1 MPRPPTPAPEADS
14 VVIQQFAGLRN
25 TVTAER
31 LEPGDFETAEN
42 IDLDDVGQ
50 VHRRRGFTLVSSGNY
65 HSVFESK
72 RAVYGVKN
80 AALGI
85 INPNYTFTSLQA
97 GVGSDPLAY
106 VQVGDNI
113 YFSSP
118 LASGVIAADDTV
130 GAWGA
135 VVDAGTWISPV
146 VNPTSTLGAI
156 RGRQLGAPPMASA
169 LAYLNG
175 RIYLA
180 HGRNVWATELYLYSL
195 VDKTRNFLQFEAD
208 ITVLG
213 AVSDGLYV
221 GTQSA
226 VWFLSGAF
234 REMKSIQ
241 VSQYGALPGSL
252 VYVPAGMVSPD
263 LVRTSSG
270 ESPDAVLF
278 MTSAGLIAGMDSGV
292 TRNLTQD
299 RMLFPEAQSVA
310 ALFRRQDG
318 VNQYI
323 GVADSGGS
331 PQTAARIGDYVD
343 AEIRRFQGA

>member
-1 MPRPPTPAPEADS
+1 MAGPPIPAEPLADS

-31 LEPGDFETAEN
+31 LGPGDFETAVN
-42 IDLDDVGQ
+42 IDLDDAGQ
-50 VHRRRGFTLVSSGNY
+50 VHRRRGFTLVSAGNY
-65 HSVFESK
+65 HSVFTTR
-72 RAVYGVKN
+72 RAIYGVKN
-80 AALGI
+80 TALGI
-85 INPNYTFTSLQA
+85 INPDYTFTEIQA
-97 GVGSDPLAY
+97 AVGSEALAY
-106 VQVGDNI
+106 VQVEDNV

-118 LASGVIAADDTV
+118 TASGVISADGVV

-135 VVDAGTWISPV
+135 VVDAGQWISPV

-156 RGRQLGAPPMASA
+156 RGRQLGAPPMATA

-180 HGRNVWATELYLYSL
+180 HRRTVWATELYLYAL
-195 VDKTRNFLQFEAD
+195 VDKTRNFLQFESD

-213 AVSDGLYV
+213 SASDGLYV
-221 GTQSA
+221 GTQDA
-226 VWFLSGAF
+226 VWFLSGTF
-234 REMKSIQ
+234 REMRRVQ

-252 VYVPAGMVSPD
+252 VYVPAGMFSPE
-263 LVRTSSG
+263 TAPSG

-278 MTSAGLIAGMDSGV
+278 MTNSGLVVGLDSGV

-299 RMLFPEAQSVA
+299 RILFPDAQSVA

-323 GVADSGGS
+323 GVVDSGGA

>member
-1 MPRPPTPAPEADS
+1 MSLPPQAPPAVDS
-14 VVIQQFAGLRN
+14 VTIQQFGGLRN
-25 TVTAER
+25 TITAER

-42 IDLDDVGQ
+42 IDLDDAGQ
-50 VHRRRGFTLVSSGNY
+50 VHRRRGYTLVSAGNY
-65 HSVFESK
+65 HSIFETR

-80 AALGI
+80 AALGVV
-85 INPNYTFTSLQA
+85 NPDYTFTSLLS
-97 GVGSDPLAY
+97 GVGSEPLAY
-106 VQVGDNI
+106 VQVGDNV

-118 LASGVIAADDTV
+118 LTSGVIAEDGTV
-130 GAWGA
+130 SAWGA
-135 VVDAGTWISPV
+135 VVDAGQWISPV
-146 VNPTSTLGAI
+146 VNPTDTLGAI

-180 HGRNVWATELYLYSL
+180 HDRDVWATELYLYTL
-195 VDKTRNFLQFEAD
+195 VDKTRNFLRFEAD

-221 GTQSA
+221 GTQDA
-226 VWFLSGAF
+226 VWFLGGAF
-234 REMKSIQ
+234 REMKRIQ

-252 VYVPAGMVSPD
+252 VYVPAGMVSPEM
-263 LVRTSSG
+263 VRTANG

-278 MTSAGLIAGMDSGV
+278 MTSSGLIAGLDSGV

-299 RMLFPEAQSVA
+299 RMLFPDARSVA

-323 GVADSGGS
+323 GVVDSGGT